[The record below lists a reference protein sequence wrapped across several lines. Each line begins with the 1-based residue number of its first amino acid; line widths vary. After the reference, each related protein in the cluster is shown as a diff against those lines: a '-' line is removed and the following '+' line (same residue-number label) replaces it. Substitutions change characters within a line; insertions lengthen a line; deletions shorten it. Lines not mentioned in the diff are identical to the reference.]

1 MTRPTSCSMSTIAIP
16 SATSARMSSRRRPD
30 SLGFIPAAARRG
42 GLPPRGARG
51 RRGWRWVGVVGPARW
66 GPRGPRAPPA
76 ATARSTRSTAW
87 TPPKVLLSCRVSS
100 NIRGSDLGEAA
111 RLAKLGERHDPARE
125 IDDDRE
131 QDGSLEDVAV
141 VLERAQQLGQRG
153 KDRRPEDRADDV
165 RDAADDREDEDLYRL
180 RERKVVGVDRERDVR
195 GEAAGPRGEQRAE
208 DERRELVPAHRDSL
222 ARRSDLVLAYRR
234 PRAPS
239 DRTLHAPEDVGDDR
253 EREVDVPELGLR
265 RDAIQALA
273 TPGDRRREEDDSHDL
288 AERERRDS
296 QVHAAEAEH
305 GEPKRSSERRGR
317 DRAGGERERERRAQV
332 TAEQR
337 RGVRADRHEGG
348 VPERELTRVEREPDR
363 ERKQRVNADDRER
376 RRIGG
381 QEVGDRVH

>member
-1 MTRPTSCSMSTIAIP
+1 VPGTVGPWKSRAPWNVRAIP
-16 SATSARMSSRRRPD
+16 LAVSSCGARRVTVAPSSRTLPPSARRCPEMRLMSVV
-30 SLGFIPAAARRG
+30 LPA
-42 GLPPRGARG
+42 PF
-51 RRGWRWVGVVGPARW
+51 GPMSPKAC
-66 GPRGPRAPPA
+66 PA

-100 NIRGSDLGEAA
+100 NIRGS
-111 RLAKLGERHDPARE
+111 DPARE

-165 RDAADDREDEDLYRL
+165 RDASDDREDEDLHRL

-222 ARRSDLVLAYRR
+222 ARRTDLVLAYRR

-273 TPGDRRREEDDSHDL
+273 TPGDRGREEDDAHDL
-288 AERERRDS
+288 AERERRDG

-337 RGVRADRHEGG
+337 GGVRADRHEGG
-348 VPERELTRVEREPDR
+348 VPERE
-363 ERKQRVNADDRER
+363 
-376 RRIGG
+376 
-381 QEVGDRVH
+381 

>member
-1 MTRPTSCSMSTIAIP
+1 VPGTVGPWKSRAPWNVRAIP
-16 SATSARMSSRRRPD
+16 LAVSSCGARRVTVAPSSRTLPPSARRCPEMRLMSVV
-30 SLGFIPAAARRG
+30 LPA
-42 GLPPRGARG
+42 PF
-51 RRGWRWVGVVGPARW
+51 GPMSPKAC
-66 GPRGPRAPPA
+66 PA

-100 NIRGSDLGEAA
+100 NIRGS
-111 RLAKLGERHDPARE
+111 DPARE

-153 KDRRPEDRADDV
+153 EDRRAEDGAEDV
-165 RDAADDREDEDLYRL
+165 RDTTDDGEHEDLHGL

-208 DERRELVPAHRDSL
+208 DERRELVPAHRAPL
-222 ARRSDLVLAYRR
+222 AR
-234 PRAPS
+234 
-239 DRTLHAPEDVGDDR
+239 G
-253 EREVDVPELGLR
+253 
-265 RDAIQALA
+265 
-273 TPGDRRREEDDSHDL
+273 
-288 AERERRDS
+288 
-296 QVHAAEAEH
+296 
-305 GEPKRSSERRGR
+305 
-317 DRAGGERERERRAQV
+317 RAGGERERERRAQV

-363 ERKQRVNADDRER
+363 ERKQRVDADDRER

-381 QEVGDRVH
+381 QEVGDRVHLDPVRRPLPEEALRPRDEHEEEEAERECVAQLCRAVQEARDLAEPGDGRAEDRARKAAHPADDHHGEG